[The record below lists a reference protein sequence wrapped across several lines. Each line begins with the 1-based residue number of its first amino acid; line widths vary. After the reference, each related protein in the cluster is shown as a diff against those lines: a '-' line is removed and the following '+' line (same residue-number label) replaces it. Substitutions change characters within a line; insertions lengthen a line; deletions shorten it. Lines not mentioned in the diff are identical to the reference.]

1 MESVKH
7 DLYYPSLTMFIFEGI
22 SRWEDWEVEYCGIV
36 FPQDLCLV
44 SLLPCSTKIFVLFGF
59 KWSSPSKNG
68 SFYMVHSNRDIIDK
82 GGP

>member
-1 MESVKH
+1 M
-7 DLYYPSLTMFIFEGI
+7 
-22 SRWEDWEVEYCGIV
+22 EYCEIV

-59 KWSSPSKNG
+59 KWSSTCKNG
-68 SFYMVHSNRDIIDK
+68 SFYMLHSNRDIIDK